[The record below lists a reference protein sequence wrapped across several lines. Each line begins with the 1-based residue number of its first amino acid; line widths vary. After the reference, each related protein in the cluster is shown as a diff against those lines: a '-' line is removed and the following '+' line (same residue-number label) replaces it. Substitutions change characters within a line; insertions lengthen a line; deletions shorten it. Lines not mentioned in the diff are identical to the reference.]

1 MPRKELLE
9 LMHRQR
15 FKVQLGRYLK
25 VWIVIKMCKE
35 TLKIEYAFKLNFKLC
50 FGMYTKLFSSYALR

>member
-35 TLKIEYAFKLNFKLC
+35 TLKIEYPFKLNFKLC
-50 FGMYTKLFSSYALR
+50 F

>member
-1 MPRKELLE
+1 MARKELLE

-15 FKVQLGRYLK
+15 FKVQLGKYSK

-35 TLKIEYAFKLNFKLC
+35 TLKIEYAFNLNFNLC
-50 FGMYTKLFSSYALR
+50 F

>member
-25 VWIVIKMCKE
+25 VWIVIKMCK
-35 TLKIEYAFKLNFKLC
+35 KMCIPNC
-50 FGMYTKLFSSYALR
+50 FLAMHCDEIAWQ